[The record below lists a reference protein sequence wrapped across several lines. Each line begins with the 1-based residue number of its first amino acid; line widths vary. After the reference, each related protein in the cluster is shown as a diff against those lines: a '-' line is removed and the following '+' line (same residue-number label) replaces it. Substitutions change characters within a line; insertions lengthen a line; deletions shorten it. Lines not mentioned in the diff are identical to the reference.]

1 MVRETEQELKG
12 LRDLVLSLSKK
23 KKLETRQ
30 VSSFQKATPLPT
42 VVDGVDLPRGLSVVQ
57 RPARAWQHSPSVM
70 GLLQACLREAASR
83 GEDVQV
89 CQMSSLME
97 QRDTQGHL
105 VRVHPPRN

>member
-12 LRDLVLSLSKK
+12 LRDLVLSLSK

-83 GEDVQV
+83 AEDVQV
-89 CQMSSLME
+89 CQMSPLME